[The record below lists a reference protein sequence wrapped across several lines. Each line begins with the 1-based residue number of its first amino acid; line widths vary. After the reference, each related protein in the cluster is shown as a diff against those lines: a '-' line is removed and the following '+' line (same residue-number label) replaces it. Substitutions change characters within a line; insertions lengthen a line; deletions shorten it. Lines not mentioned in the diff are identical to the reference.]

1 LLNQFEGKNSIPI
14 LRGILSLLIRYP
26 LSEPWL
32 LYSIQNQLFLSFN
45 LAEEDYQ
52 ASNPDAKYHIYVNT
66 PIRAE
71 PTS

>member
-1 LLNQFEGKNSIPI
+1 LLNQFEEKNSIPI
-14 LRGILSLLIRYP
+14 LQDISNLLIRYP
-26 LSEPWL
+26 LSEPWP

-52 ASNPDAKYHIYVNT
+52 ASNPDAKYHIYANT
-66 PIRAE
+66 PILVE